1 MPTELVARTKSI
13 FHPARMRL
21 QLPQPEP
28 VTPGLYHFTRE
39 VDGFPSRFHLRID
52 PDGHG
57 LLIANA
63 SMACRLSP
71 SGVFMARSL
80 LSKEEKGWTFTQ
92 MAQRFRGVSRRQLEK
107 DYETLHRFI
116 HSLAAPGDNYPI
128 TNLDDPWAMPH
139 ARQLS
144 APLRADM
151 PVGKDAEEAG
161 IQILH
166 R

>member
-1 MPTELVARTKSI
+1 MPDAIIERVKPL
-13 FHPARMRL
+13 FQPDRL
-21 QLPQPEP
+21 KLRLPTPER
-28 VTPGLYHFTRE
+28 VKPGLHHFTRE

-92 MAQRFRGVSRRQLEK
+92 MAQRFRGVSRQQLEK
-107 DYETLHRFI
+107 DYEAVHRFI
-116 HSLAAPGDNYPI
+116 HSLAEPGDNYPI
-128 TNLDDPWAMPH
+128 AN
-139 ARQLS
+139 
-144 APLRADM
+144 
-151 PVGKDAEEAG
+151 
-161 IQILH
+161 
-166 R
+166 